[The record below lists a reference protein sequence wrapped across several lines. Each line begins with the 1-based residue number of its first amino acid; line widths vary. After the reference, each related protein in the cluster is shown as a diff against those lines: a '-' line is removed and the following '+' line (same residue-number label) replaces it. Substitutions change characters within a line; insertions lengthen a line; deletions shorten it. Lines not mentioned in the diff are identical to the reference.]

1 MNWFGIRERA
11 QRADRQTGS
20 VIVPAAAALLVGLV
34 LLGAAQ
40 LGQNFYVKRE
50 LQNAADL
57 AALAGAQSLGA
68 GDDLGCQEAQRMAGV
83 SLRSQ
88 EGSPAAGLTGDG
100 VQVRCGQWDGTVE
113 DSAQRFTP
121 ALPAHSVQ
129 VRLSHQAPSLFPFLS
144 PASID
149 AVATANTSEPVA
161 TFSVGSRLL
170 SLKKNGLVYQLLR
183 GVGLSADDLRLLDSD
198 GLVNASI
205 TPSGLL
211 KALGLPATV
220 IAGVGTPDELTK
232 LEELTLADL
241 LRASLD
247 LVAQQETLGLDVGVL
262 PEFIRLLLG
271 VGALDVPIQ
280 LLGEGGILAVVDGVD
295 PLSALNVK
303 LDVLQLLGTA
313 VVVANGQN
321 LIKLDLSALPLGDLS
336 PINAR
341 LQIVE
346 PPSIAVGGVGAT
358 ANSAGIRLYVKV
370 DVPLIIARIKL
381 NLIVEASQA
390 QARLENICY
399 PPLQSN
405 QAAISATSSLVN
417 VCVGEF
423 KNVADFFSTENS
435 CLAAGFGD
443 VSPLKV
449 IEMPLLGALKVK
461 VAQSIPMILDEDPKV
476 FTAPPSEM
484 AEQTFTAQGINLS
497 KLVKDIVD
505 TVLVGVLG
513 DLLGKDATLSSTPK
527 EERKKIAN
535 YLVGDDGAGESIS
548 KVVADSTWSN
558 ERMEA
563 LRNRFISNGL
573 IGALSGTLSVVDGVL
588 KTVVAAPIS
597 DFGCLFAGL
606 GGEEKL
612 RQCRVNA
619 VEKLVLSDASL
630 MGTLL
635 NLVLGLLDPVLD
647 LLSKVLYGLLQLLG
661 LDLGSP
667 TVKLHDVQCGT
678 PYLVQ

>member
-1 MNWFGIRERA
+1 MNGFGIRERA

-40 LGQNFYVKRE
+40 LGQNFYAKRD

-68 GDDLGCQEAQRMAGV
+68 GDELGCREAQRMAGV

-88 EGSPAAGLTGDG
+88 EGSPAAGLAGDG
-100 VQVRCGQWDGTVE
+100 VDVLCGQWDGGSE
-113 DSAQRFTP
+113 DMAQRFTP
-121 ALPAHSVQ
+121 GLPARAVQ
-129 VRLSHQAPSLFPFLS
+129 VRLSYQAPSLFPFLS

-149 AVATANTSEPVA
+149 AVATANTSEPIA

-170 SLKKNGLVYQLLR
+170 SLKKNGLVYQLLK
-183 GVGLSADDLRLLDSD
+183 GVGLSVDDLRILDSD
-198 GLVNASI
+198 GLVNTSI

-220 IAGVGTPDELTK
+220 IAGVGTPDELAR
-232 LEELTLADL
+232 LEQLTLADVL
-241 LRASLD
+241 QASLD
-247 LVAQQETLGLDVGVL
+247 VLDQQRTLGLDVGAL
-262 PEFIRLLLG
+262 QDFIRILLG
-271 VGALDVPIQ
+271 VGALDVPIK
-280 LLGEGGILAVVDGVD
+280 LFGDGGILAVVDGVD

-321 LIKLDLSALPLGDLS
+321 LIKLDLAALPLGDLS
-336 PINAR
+336 PINAK

-370 DVPLIIARIKL
+370 DVPLVIARIKL

-390 QARLENICY
+390 QARLENVCY

-405 QAAISATSSLVN
+405 QAAISAKSSLVN

-423 KNVADFFSTENS
+423 KNVSNFFSTENS
-435 CLAAGFGD
+435 CVEAGFGD

-461 VAQSIPMILDEDPKV
+461 VTQSIPMVVDETPKV
-476 FTAPPSEM
+476 FTAPPSEE
-484 AEQTFTAQGINLS
+484 AEQVFPAKGINLS

-513 DLLGKDATLSSTPK
+513 DLLGMDASLSSTPK

-535 YLVGDDGAGESIS
+535 YLVGDGAGESIS
-548 KVVADSTWSN
+548 KVVADSTWSD
-558 ERMEA
+558 ERMKA

-573 IGALSGTLSVVDGVL
+573 IGALSGTLSIVDGVL
-588 KTVVAAPIS
+588 KTVVAAPLS
-597 DFGCLFAGL
+597 DFGCLFAGI

-630 MGTLL
+630 LGTLL
-635 NLVLGLLDPVLD
+635 NLVINLLDPVLD

>member
-1 MNWFGIRERA
+1 MNWFGSRERA
-11 QRADRQTGS
+11 QRAGRQTGS

-68 GDDLGCQEAQRMAGV
+68 GDAQGCQEAQRLAGV

-88 EGSPAAGLTGDG
+88 EGSPAAGLTGGG
-100 VQVRCGQWDGTVE
+100 VQVRCGQWDGSVE

-144 PASID
+144 PASIE

-183 GVGLSADDLRLLDSD
+183 GVGLSADDLRVLDSD

-220 IAGVGTPDELTK
+220 IAGVGTPDELAQ
-232 LEELTLADL
+232 LEELTLANL
-241 LRASLD
+241 LQASLD
-247 LVAQQETLGLDVGVL
+247 LLDQQKTLGLDVGVL

-313 VVVANGQN
+313 VVAANGQN

-370 DVPLIIARIKL
+370 DLSLLIARIKL
-381 NLIVEASQA
+381 NMIIEASQA
-390 QARLENICY
+390 QAKLENVCS
-399 PPLQSN
+399 PPLQNN
-405 QAAISATSSLVN
+405 QAAISAKSSLVN

-423 KNVADFFSTENS
+423 KNVANFFSTENS
-435 CLAAGFGD
+435 CVAAGFGD
-443 VSPLKV
+443 VSPLNV
-449 IEMPLLGALKVK
+449 IEMPLLGALRVK
-461 VAQSIPMILDEDPKV
+461 VAQSIPMVLDETPKV
-476 FTAPPSEM
+476 FTVPPSER
-484 AEQTFTAQGINLS
+484 AEQTFPAQGIDLS

-513 DLLGKDATLSSTPK
+513 DLLGKDANLSSTPK

-548 KVVADSTWSN
+548 KVVADNTWSN

-619 VEKLVLSDASL
+619 VEKLMLSDASL

-635 NLVLGLLDPVLD
+635 NLILGLLDPVLD

-678 PYLVQ
+678 AYLVQ